1 VIVTVPLGVL
11 KAGDIKFTPSLPDN
25 KQYAIDRLG
34 IGFYDKV
41 YLEFETCFWD
51 THTDVFYLMDED
63 WILALN
69 CFKHHMG
76 KPLLCFLFSG
86 SSSSKFAAESD
97 Q

>member
-11 KAGDIKFTPSLPDN
+11 KAGDIKFTPRLPDN

-41 YLEFETCFWD
+41 YLEFEACFWD

-69 CFKHHMG
+69 CFKHHTG